1 MEREAGETK
10 GKERFRLPRAG
21 GAVTGAGSRAYGEG
35 IAGRAWNMRVV
46 LHASPLPERGG
57 FYSVPGM
64 IRRLLPLLAALAFAA
79 APAAA
84 QPSPSSPGFV
94 RAEDGRFVN
103 PDGSTF
109 LIKGMSFGNW
119 LLPEGYMFKFTV
131 QRSPRQIEEVVE
143 YLVGPEEAA
152 RFWKDFRDVY
162 IREEDI
168 AFLKSAGFTTVRI
181 PLHWKFFL
189 DPADPS
195 RVDPDGEGWGLVD
208 RVIGWAKAHGIKVIL
223 DIHAAPGGQTGV
235 NHDDGVGYPL
245 TFYVPEFQ
253 RRTITMWR
261 AIAERYRDETAVLGY
276 DLLNEP
282 ITPYH
287 DVDYLNPRL
296 EPFYQQIAAAIR
308 EVDPNHPILL
318 EAAQWATNFSV
329 FGPPFADN
337 LGYSYH
343 KFWAS
348 PERREVQDY
357 VNYANRWG
365 VPIFLGETGELTDEW
380 NAKYR
385 AMNERF
391 NIGWSFWTYKN
402 LDSRSTVSS
411 ITRPEG
417 WDVLAHFGGLPRSQW
432 GDIEKPPREAV
443 LTTLRAY
450 LENARFANTTI
461 NGGYV
466 ASLGLK
472 AP

>member
-1 MEREAGETK
+1 M
-10 GKERFRLPRAG
+10 
-21 GAVTGAGSRAYGEG
+21 
-35 IAGRAWNMRVV
+35 
-46 LHASPLPERGG
+46 
-57 FYSVPGM
+57 
-64 IRRLLPLLAALAFAA
+64 RLLVALLMMLAFAA
-79 APAAA
+79 PVHAEALVRIE
-84 QPSPSSPGFV
+84 GRNFV
-94 RAEDGRFVN
+94 EPNGRI
-103 PDGSTF
+103 
-109 LIKGMSFGNW
+109 LRLKGISLGNW
-119 LLPEGYMFKFTV
+119 LMPEGYMFKFKV
-131 QRSPRQIEEVVE
+131 QRSPREIEDVIE
-143 YLVGPEEAA
+143 YLAGPETAA
-152 RFWKDFRDVY
+152 QFWKDFRDVY
-162 IREEDI
+162 VREEDF
-168 AFLKSAGFTTVRI
+168 AFLQAAGFTTVRV

-189 DPADPS
+189 DPKDPS
-195 RVDPDGEGWGLVD
+195 KIDPNGEGWALID
-208 RVIGWAKAHGIKVIL
+208 RAIGWAKAHDIKLIL

-253 RRTITMWR
+253 RRTITLWR
-261 AIAERYRDETAVLGY
+261 AIAARYKDETTVLAY

-282 ITPYH
+282 ISPYH

-296 EPFYQQIAAAIR
+296 EPLYQKIAEAIR
-308 EVDPNHPILL
+308 EVDPNHPIILA
-318 EAAQWATNFSV
+318 AAQWSTNFGV

-337 LGYSYH
+337 LGYTYH

-357 VNYANRWG
+357 VNFANRWG

-411 ITRPEG
+411 ITKPEG
-417 WDVLAHFGGLPRSQW
+417 WDAIAAFGSVPRAQW
-432 GDIEKPPREAV
+432 DSMPKPSREAV
-443 LTTLRAY
+443 AATLAAY
-450 LENARFANTTI
+450 IENAKFANTTV
-461 NGGYV
+461 NRGYV